1 MPRPAPTPLEDNPL
15 PYSSASLES
24 MLGEGG
30 KVTAVEQKLSTPPG
44 SAHGEGKKV
53 TVVNQKP
60 SAPPGSML
68 GQGKKL
74 NVVDQRPS
82 KVYSLE
88 PSEMMKKKAPLPP
101 KSVHSLKLDSSSYKM
116 PETEKKMKICF
127 GKAFSS

>member
-53 TVVNQKP
+53 T
-60 SAPPGSML
+60 
-68 GQGKKL
+68 GQSKTVRSSREYARTGKE
-74 NVVDQRPS
+74 VECGRS
-82 KVYSLE
+82 K
-88 PSEMMKKKAPLPP
+88 
-101 KSVHSLKLDSSSYKM
+101 
-116 PETEKKMKICF
+116 TF
-127 GKAFSS
+127 